1 MLTYKIIN
9 TLSTANPSNN
19 RVYTSISSNREFY
32 SFLTETIPTFAKLSQ
47 VENFSAILEAL
58 YL

>member
-32 SFLTETIPTFAKLSQ
+32 SFLTETIPTFAKFSQ
-47 VENFSAILEAL
+47 VENFNAILEAL